1 MKIKCYD
8 KYLDQHIII
17 EWSDDHIYYTDTS
30 SNYSSGNLRTTFM
43 IDKEYYDNHPDEYAE
58 DPGPYKWSDP
68 FREILSCSE
77 RPNAEIP

>member
-58 DPGPYKWSDP
+58 DPGPYKWSDLTD
-68 FREILSCSE
+68 FEAI
-77 RPNAEIP
+77 